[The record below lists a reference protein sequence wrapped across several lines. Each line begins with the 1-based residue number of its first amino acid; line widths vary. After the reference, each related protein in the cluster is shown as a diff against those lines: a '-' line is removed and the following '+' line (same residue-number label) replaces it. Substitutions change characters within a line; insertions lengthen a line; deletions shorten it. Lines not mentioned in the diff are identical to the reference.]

1 MTSKA
6 RNEDGSV
13 SLVTAALAL
22 PLLALSL
29 GIVLHLGVYLLSR
42 QVAITAV
49 QQGLTAATA
58 NDGTTSNGEAIARDL
73 IADHSA
79 AELMSLTTAP
89 APTTLTMTAR
99 IRTPALVPGLT
110 RTVTVTQTATREA
123 WIRP

>member
-1 MTSKA
+1 MRSRVA
-6 RNEDGSV
+6 GEDGSV

-58 NDGTTSNGEAIARDL
+58 NGGTTHQGETIAREL

-79 AELMSLTTAP
+79 ADLMSLSTSPAATTV
-89 APTTLTMTAR
+89 TMTAR
-99 IRTPALVPGLT
+99 IRTPALVPGLV
-110 RTVTVTQTATREA
+110 RTVTVTQTAVREV
-123 WIRP
+123 WIDP